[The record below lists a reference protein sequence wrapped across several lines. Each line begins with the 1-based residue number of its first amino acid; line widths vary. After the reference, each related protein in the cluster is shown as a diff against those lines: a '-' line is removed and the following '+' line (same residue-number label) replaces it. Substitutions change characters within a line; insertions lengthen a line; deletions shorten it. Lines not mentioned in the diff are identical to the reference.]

1 MIRHCERGVKNA
13 FATFIFQFSTK
24 LTTFALFFG
33 FRAIEIKKE
42 SGVNPELYL
51 QLYAL

>member
-1 MIRHCERGVKNA
+1 MKNE
-13 FATFIFQFSTK
+13 FSTFNFQFSTK
-24 LTTFALFFG
+24 LTTFVAFFG